1 MKSDRYSI
9 FGPCRRLWKWPEHLE
24 ANHQISTSW
33 LVPIIISFTEKDQLF
48 LVLKKGFLIAL
59 LLAIYVIGKEELH
72 ESTERKVFKVIV
84 VEIQSLG
91 LKTSGEIS
99 RRGRIILFKRSY
111 VQKRFLRNNEES
123 NCSLSDDQHP
133 EPDVESHQSP

>member
-1 MKSDRYSI
+1 M
-9 FGPCRRLWKWPEHLE
+9 
-24 ANHQISTSW
+24 
-33 LVPIIISFTEKDQLF
+33 VPVIISFTEKDKLF
-48 LVLKKGFLIAL
+48 GFEKGFLIAL

-111 VQKRFLRNNEES
+111 VQKRLLRNNEES

-133 EPDVESHQSP
+133 EPHVESHQSP

>member
-1 MKSDRYSI
+1 M
-9 FGPCRRLWKWPEHLE
+9 
-24 ANHQISTSW
+24 
-33 LVPIIISFTEKDQLF
+33 
-48 LVLKKGFLIAL
+48 
-59 LLAIYVIGKEELH
+59 LLAKK
-72 ESTERKVFKVIV
+72 SFMKVQKGRCLKVIV

-111 VQKRFLRNNEES
+111 VQKRLLRNNGES